1 MYAYVDQPV
10 ERLCM
15 GGRFLL
21 WAMRG
26 WSQAVESGRCPPIA
40 LSAGFSAVG
49 GLAAMRD
56 FHMAMTLFN
65 QDALGQISVAPMECP
80 YIVEDEAIVLGMWRD
95 VALGDFANMRAT
107 LALTVAR
114 ESISPLAQA
123 MTTVLARL
131 VASGFDMTGLTREIL
146 KEEK

>member
-26 WSQAVESGRCPPIA
+26 WSQSVALGRCPPVA

-49 GLAAMRD
+49 ALLAMRD
-56 FHMAMTLFN
+56 FHMVMTMFN
-65 QDALGQISVAPMECP
+65 QDSLGRISVAPMECSR
-80 YIVEDEAIVLGMWRD
+80 IIEDEAIVLGMWRD
-95 VALGDFANMRAT
+95 VALGDFDHMRAT
-107 LALTVAR
+107 LALTVER
-114 ESISPLAQA
+114 ESISPLAQT
-123 MTTVLARL
+123 MTAVMARL
-131 VASGFDMTGLTREIL
+131 VASGFDMSGLTREIL